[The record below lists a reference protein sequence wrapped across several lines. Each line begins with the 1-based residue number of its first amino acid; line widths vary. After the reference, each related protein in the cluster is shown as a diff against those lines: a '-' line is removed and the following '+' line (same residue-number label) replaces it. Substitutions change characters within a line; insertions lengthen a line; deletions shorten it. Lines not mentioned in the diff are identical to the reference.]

1 MKMKIGI
8 VGSGNLAT
16 HFVTGFQECG
26 FPVEF
31 IHSRNKK
38 TGQALAKRSKIK
50 FLTELPDAS
59 SNPFLLFICTG
70 DSAIKELFSQ
80 YENKGYFLIHSSGM
94 LPLLKNKKTLT
105 GVFYPVQ
112 TFSKMLAVNWK
123 EIPICVESKNIKL
136 EKLLL
141 QLGKKLS
148 GKTMLLSSQKRAH
161 LHLSAVFANNFV
173 NAQYTMAMKL
183 LKTQHIPFS
192 LLQGL
197 IMQTARNATQQDPS
211 TVQTGPAKR
220 QDMETIKAHHRLLK
234 GNRKERKVYDLLT
247 EWLLSANQPKA

>member
-38 TGQALAKRSKIK
+38 TGQTLAKKSMVK
-50 FLTELPDAS
+50 FVTELPDAS

-70 DSAIKELFSQ
+70 DSAIQELFTQ
-80 YENKGYFLIHSSGM
+80 FENKGYFLIHSSGM
-94 LPLLKNKKTLT
+94 LPLLKCKKTLT

-112 TFSKMLAVNWK
+112 TFSKQQAVNWK

-173 NAQYTMAMKL
+173 NAQYTMAKDL
-183 LKTQHIPFS
+183 LKAQHIPYR
-192 LLQGL
+192 LLHGL
-197 IMQTARNATQQDPS
+197 IMQTARNATQQEPS
-211 TVQTGPAKR
+211 AVQTGPAKR
-220 QDMETIKAHHRLLK
+220 HDMETIKAHQKLLK
-234 GNRKERKVYDLLT
+234 GKLKERKVYDLLT
-247 EWLLSANQPKA
+247 KWLLAAQ

>member
-38 TGQALAKRSKIK
+38 TGQTLAKRSMVK
-50 FLTELPDAS
+50 FVTELPEAS

-70 DSAIKELFSQ
+70 DSSIQDLFTQ
-80 YENKGYFLIHSSGM
+80 FENKGYFLIHSSGM
-94 LPLLKNKKTLT
+94 LPLLKSKKTLT

-112 TFSKMLAVNWK
+112 TFSKKQAVNWK
-123 EIPICVESKNIKL
+123 EIPICIESKNIKL

-173 NAQYTMAMKL
+173 NAQYTMAKDL
-183 LKTQHIPFS
+183 LNAQHIPYR
-192 LLQGL
+192 LLHGL

-211 TVQTGPAKR
+211 DVQTGPAKR
-220 QDMETIKAHHRLLK
+220 HDMETIKAHQKLLNQK
-234 GNRKERKVYDLLT
+234 LKERKVYDMLT
-247 EWLLSANQPKA
+247 KWLLAAK